1 VVAEPGLRARGLFY
15 RMTAEDGRAVPQVN
29 TGIRLDGAAN
39 APRAAPPRL
48 GEHGPEVLR
57 TLLGK
62 SEDEIGRLADAG
74 VI

>member
-1 VVAEPGLRARGLFY
+1 
-15 RMTAEDGRAVPQVN
+15 MTTDDGRAVPQVN

-39 APRAAPPRL
+39 APRSAPPRL

-57 TLLGK
+57 RLLGR
-62 SEDEIGRLADAG
+62 SEDEIRRLQAAG